1 MEPVKGGN
9 LSALPDNLENIFKA
23 VDPEASVSSWAIR
36 YAASLEG
43 IITVLSG
50 MSNIS
55 QMQDNLSYM
64 KEFSR
69 CQMKKEK
76 QVQKVQ
82 KGLKQAANR
91 TPDTLLPH
99 TA

>member
-9 LSALPDNLENIFKA
+9 LSALPENLENIFKA
-23 VDPEASVSSWAIR
+23 ADPDASVSSWAIR

-64 KEFSR
+64 KAFSR
-69 CQMKKEK
+69 CQRKKEK
-76 QVQKVQ
+76 QCRKYKKVLASCQ
-82 KGLKQAANR
+82 
-91 TPDTLLPH
+91 PSPVLPAH